1 MLIYFQNGFFETSYL
16 VYIPLLF
23 IASFLGS
30 YLGKQLLHRISQE
43 SFKKLVLLLLLAIGI
58 AMLVKLNSVS

>member
-1 MLIYFQNGFFETSYL
+1 
-16 VYIPLLF
+16 LF

-30 YLGKQLLHRISQE
+30 YLGKQILHRISQE
-43 SFKKLVLLLLLAIGI
+43 GFKKLVLVLLLVIGI